1 MSLLQVFWSR
11 YQELSDWE
19 KYIKNIERGEQK
31 IQRQQDIMQAIKAK
45 LEKYN
50 NPWQEL
56 KVGSHARCPA
66 VAQLTDMQWLHRPH
80 VSMVLALFEL
90 LSILG

>member
-1 MSLLQVFWSR
+1 MQLLVSPYVLMSAGLLRPVYLFGALQVFWAR

-31 IQRQQDIMQAIKAK
+31 IQRQQDIMQAIRAK
-45 LEKYN
+45 LEKYK

-56 KVGSHARCPA
+56 KVGWIDC
-66 VAQLTDMQWLHRPH
+66 
-80 VSMVLALFEL
+80 
-90 LSILG
+90 